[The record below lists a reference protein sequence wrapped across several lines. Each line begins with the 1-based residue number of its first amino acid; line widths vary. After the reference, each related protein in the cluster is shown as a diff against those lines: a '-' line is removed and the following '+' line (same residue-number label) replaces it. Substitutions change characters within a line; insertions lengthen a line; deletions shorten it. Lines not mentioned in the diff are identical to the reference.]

1 MKQKN
6 GTVPGKSGQCHD
18 DKTKTGT
25 TDESTF
31 REKLELQNSALEK
44 IKSAVLINS
53 EVTQG
58 EDE

>member
-1 MKQKN
+1 MKHKN
-6 GTVPGKSGQCHD
+6 KNIPVKADQWLD
-18 DKTKTGT
+18 DKTKTDNT
-25 TDESTF
+25 EETTF

-53 EVTQG
+53 EVTQE